1 MEPLTCFLRV
11 VAQKFLGFRVTCL
24 LAWVSSP
31 LFHLF
36 SLIFSSFFLLGA
48 LSASLGD
55 SCFRFLLQVSST
67 FQYSCAFYSEPRA
80 VIEFSSH
87 VCSNI
92 HVFSLPCSKQRA
104 PHLFIHVSSPFRSE
118 QMISDG
124 TDPDVYKILH
134 VVSLVSEFLV
144 DRPIAIQFNTY
155 LIGSKKES
163 HFLDWGSCQCAHFS
177 ANSLVRSRRLDQLEP

>member
-1 MEPLTCFLRV
+1 MIHV
-11 VAQKFLGFRVTCL
+11 SGF
-24 LAWVSSP
+24 
-31 LFHLF
+31 F
-36 SLIFSSFFLLGA
+36 SKYRA
-48 LSASLGD
+48 
-55 SCFRFLLQVSST
+55 T
-67 FQYSCAFYSEPRA
+67 FQYSCTFYSEPRA
-80 VIEFSSH
+80 AHLVIEFSSR

-124 TDPDVYKILH
+124 SDPDVYKILH

-144 DRPIAIQFNTY
+144 DRPIAIQFNTH

-177 ANSLVRSRRLDQLEP
+177 ANSLVRSRRRDQLEP

>member
-1 MEPLTCFLRV
+1 MRV
-11 VAQKFLGFRVTCL
+11 VAQKFLGFRATCL
-24 LAWVSSP
+24 LPWVSSP

-36 SLIFSSFFLLGA
+36 SLIISSFFLLGA
-48 LSASLGD
+48 LSASFGN
-55 SCFRFLLQVSST
+55 SCFGFLLQVSST
-67 FQYSCAFYSEPRA
+67 FQYSCTFYSEPRA
-80 VIEFSSH
+80 AHLVIEFSSH

-124 TDPDVYKILH
+124 TDPDVYKLLH
-134 VVSLVSEFLV
+134 VVSLVSVFLV
-144 DRPIAIQFNTY
+144 DRSITTHFNTY

-163 HFLDWGSCQCAHFS
+163 RFLDWGSCQCAHFS
-177 ANSLVRSRRLDQLEP
+177 ANSLVRSRRRDQLEP